1 MYKINGPIYKIYL
14 SQGEPT
20 KRVFPEDIK
29 SWDTEMMADWLK
41 KEAHAFLGAVF
52 VNSDMPDKVVSLD
65 DEHRSGFAC
74 RWIGCNM
81 TFPLHSARKR

>member
-1 MYKINGPIYKIYL
+1 MAQFIKYISHKV
-14 SQGEPT
+14 SQQNEFFQKT
-20 KRVFPEDIK
+20 SK

-65 DEHRSGFAC
+65 DEHTSGFAC

>member
-1 MYKINGPIYKIYL
+1 
-14 SQGEPT
+14 
-20 KRVFPEDIK
+20 
-29 SWDTEMMADWLK
+29 MMADWFK

-74 RWIGCNM
+74 HGIGCNM
-81 TFPLHSARKR
+81 TFPLHSARKRLDEITVFSTSFSSSTHNLATGLT